1 MSFKTVLSLLAA
13 IQAVQADFS
22 HPLHFKK
29 VDAVAA
35 KSIATAKGRLVQG
48 TADLWADQGFWFSN
62 FTIGGSSNLEILI
75 DTGSAD
81 AILNPGIYK
90 PGSSSVNTKKTF
102 RISYATTN
110 PDGSGTL
117 SASGQVYRDVITQH
131 GANLT
136 VPQQYLGAITSPKSP
151 PTFPHDGLIGYA
163 GIDSSALG
171 QTPFFQSL
179 CDQGTLS
186 SCRFGLALNADETG
200 TLYYGSVATDTFSG
214 SLTSVSA
221 SDEWIVTG
229 DVTVNG
235 ATVQRSA
242 SIITDSG
249 TTVIFGPTSQ
259 VKTLFQKAGI
269 QAVTNSNGITGYYAC
284 DAPPTIG
291 LAFGG
296 NNFNILPEALAFSQ
310 NGNNCT
316 ASIHGTSEFGS
327 QWLVGQA
334 FFQGKYID
342 HNVDDGTMGFAN
354 LQ

>member
-1 MSFKTVLSLLAA
+1 MSLKTVLSLLAA

-35 KSIATAKGRLVQG
+35 KSIAAAKGRAVQG
-48 TADLWADQGFWFSN
+48 TGDLFADQGFWFSH
-62 FTIGGSSNLEILI
+62 FTIGGSPDLEILI
-75 DTGSAD
+75 DTGSSD

-90 PGSSSVNTKKTF
+90 PGPKSVDTNTPF
-102 RISYATTN
+102 RIAYATTN
-110 PDGSGTL
+110 PDGSGSV
-117 SASGQVYRDVITQH
+117 SASGKIYQDVITQH

-136 VPQQYLGAITSPKSP
+136 VSKQYLGAITKPTSPA
-151 PTFPHDGLIGYA
+151 TFPHDGLIGYA
-163 GIDSSALG
+163 GIDGSALG
-171 QTPFFQSL
+171 KTPFFQSL
-179 CDQGTLS
+179 CDQGSLS
-186 SCRFGLALNADETG
+186 SCRFGLALKSDQTG
-200 TLYYGSVATDTFSG
+200 TLYYGSVATDRFSG
-214 SLTSVSA
+214 NLTSVS
-221 SDEWIVTG
+221 SREEWTVTG
-229 DVTVNG
+229 DVTLNG
-235 ATVQRSA
+235 STVLRSV

-259 VKTLFQKAGI
+259 VKSLFQQAGI
-269 QAVTNSNGITGYYAC
+269 HAVQDSHGVTGYYAC

-296 NNFNILPEALAFSQ
+296 KNFNVLPEALAFKR

-316 ASIHGTSEFGS
+316 ASVHGSNAFGG

-342 HNVDDGTMGFAN
+342 HNVDAGTMGFAN

>member
-1 MSFKTVLSLLAA
+1 MSLKTVLALLAT
-13 IQAVQADFS
+13 ISTVQADFS
-22 HPLHFKK
+22 HSLHFKK
-29 VDAVAA
+29 VDA
-35 KSIATAKGRLVQG
+35 ATAKSVAAAKGRAVQG
-48 TADLWADQGFWFSN
+48 SSQLWAEQGFWFSN
-62 FTIGGSSNLEILI
+62 FTIGGSPNLEILI
-75 DTGSAD
+75 DTGSSD
-81 AILNPGIYK
+81 AILNPGVYK
-90 PGSSSVNTKKTF
+90 PGTNSVNTKKSF
-102 RISYATTN
+102 SISYATTN

-117 SASGQVYRDVITQH
+117 SASGPIYRDVITQH

-136 VPQQYLGAITSPKSP
+136 VSQQYLGSITNPQSP

-163 GIDSSALG
+163 GIDSSALD
-171 QTPFFQSL
+171 QNPFFQSL

-186 SCRFGLALNADETG
+186 SCRFGLALNADQTG
-200 TLYYGSVATDTFSG
+200 TLYYGSVATGIFSG

-221 SDEWIVTG
+221 SDEWVVTG
-229 DVTVNG
+229 DVTLNG
-235 ATVQRSA
+235 STVQRSA

-259 VKTLFQKAGI
+259 VKSLFQKAGI
-269 QAVTNSNGITGYYAC
+269 QVVQTSNGITGYYAC

-296 NNFNILPEALAFSQ
+296 QNFNILPEALAYAQ

-316 ASIHGTSEFGS
+316 SSIHGTSEFGS

-342 HNVDDGTMGFAN
+342 HNVDDGTMGFAT
-354 LQ
+354 LL